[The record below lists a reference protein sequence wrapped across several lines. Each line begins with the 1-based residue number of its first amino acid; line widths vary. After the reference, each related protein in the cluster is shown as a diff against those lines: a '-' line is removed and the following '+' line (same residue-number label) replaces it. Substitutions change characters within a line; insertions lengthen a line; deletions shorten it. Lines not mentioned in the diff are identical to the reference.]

1 MSEPESPKYP
11 VPSKAE
17 PTLMADGDGA
27 DADQSFRDERFD
39 PRPRKPWPIALGAL
53 ILILAGGSGWYWWQT
68 SHAKTAPKAP
78 ATGAPQQ
85 KAVPVKLATVESQTV
100 EETSEFVGSLE
111 APRGVVIK
119 PEIEGR
125 IAQIL
130 VQDGARVQQGQVLVR
145 LDSGDAEAQRMQA
158 KANLDRA
165 QAALAE
171 LEAGTRPE
179 EIAQAQAR
187 VNQAEAR
194 LANAKAGASPEE
206 VAQAQAQLD
215 AAKAA
220 ADLAKSRVNRYQTL
234 RQQGAISQD
243 VLEGYVKEERSAA
256 AQVQEAERRLEGL
269 RKGRTSDIDQL
280 TAALEQE
287 RQTLQQLK
295 NGARKEDIAQARS
308 QVSQAAAQVR
318 SAEVKLQYT
327 KIVAPITGM
336 VGNIPAKVGDYV
348 SKGDTLTTIT
358 QNQTLE
364 VNLRIPIVREPQ
376 LRLGQRVEGLDGQGN
391 LLGTGRIS
399 FISPQVST
407 TSQSILAKASFDNS
421 EGQLRDGQF
430 VRAKVIWKTAPGVL
444 IPKIAVVPL
453 AGENF
458 FYFAQTQGQSQQ
470 GKPQLVARQKP
481 VNVKLG
487 EIQGNNVQVI
497 EGLQPGEKIIVSGTQ
512 NLSDGA
518 PIIPQS

>member
-1 MSEPESPKYP
+1 MSEPESPKYS
-11 VPSKAE
+11 VPAQTE
-17 PTLMADGDGA
+17 QTVMTDADGAGA
-27 DADQSFRDERFD
+27 DESFRDDRFD
-39 PRPRKPWPIALGAL
+39 PRPRNRWPMALGAI
-53 ILILAGGSGWYWWQT
+53 ILILGGGLGWYWWQAT
-68 SHAKTAPKAP
+68 HAKPASNAP
-78 ATGAPQQ
+78 AAGMGQPPGM
-85 KAVPVKLATVESQTV
+85 PVKLASVETQQV
-100 EETSEFVGSLE
+100 QETSEFVGSLE

-125 IAQIL
+125 ITEIL

-145 LDSGDAEAQRMQA
+145 LDSDDTEASRMQA

-165 QAALAE
+165 QARLAE
-171 LEAGTRPE
+171 LEAGSRPEEIALAQARLNQAEARLANEKAGASPE
-179 EIAQAQAR
+179 EIAQAQAQ
-187 VNQAEAR
+187 VE
-194 LANAKAGASPEE
+194 
-206 VAQAQAQLD
+206 
-215 AAKAA
+215 AAKAS
-220 ADLAKSRVNRYQTL
+220 ADLAKSRVGRYQTL

-243 VLEGYVKEERSAA
+243 VLEGYIKEERSAT
-256 AQVQEAERRLEGL
+256 AQQQEAERRLEAL
-269 RKGRTSDIDQL
+269 RKGRSSDIDQL
-280 TAALEQE
+280 TAAVEQE
-287 RQTLQQLK
+287 RQSLQQLK
-295 NGARKEDIAQARS
+295 NGPRKEEIAQARS
-308 QVSQAAAQVR
+308 QVSEAAAQVR
-318 SAEVKLQYT
+318 STEVKVQNT
-327 KIVAPITGM
+327 KIVAPITGII
-336 VGNIPAKVGDYV
+336 GNIPAKVGDFV

-364 VNLRIPIVREPQ
+364 VNLSIPLEKGPE
-376 LRLGQRVEGLDGQGN
+376 LRLGQRVEGIDNKGN

-430 VRAKVIWKTAPGVL
+430 IKAKVIWNTAPGVL

-453 AGENF
+453 AGKNF
-458 FYFAQTQGQSQQ
+458 VYVAQTQGQSQQ